1 MLLEPD
7 SLVFPY
13 GLQTYAQSGNKE
25 LTDMSQTY
33 DPVAKLNELI
43 KGIDF
48 AMLTTIRP
56 DGSLHGCP
64 MATHEVDADG
74 VIWFFSHI
82 NTEKVEA
89 IRADHRVNLAY
100 SDADSQR
107 YVSISG
113 RCELVLDHVKAKQL
127 WKPYGPWFP
136 KGIEDPSLILL
147 KVHILEAEYW
157 HGEQSRMVKLEGFAK
172 TSVTG

>member
-1 MLLEPD
+1 M
-7 SLVFPY
+7 
-13 GLQTYAQSGNKE
+13 A
-25 LTDMSQTY
+25 QTY

-48 AMLTTIRP
+48 AMLTTIRS

-64 MATHEVDADG
+64 MATQEADRDG
-74 VIWFFSHI
+74 VIWFFSHT

-89 IRADHRVNLAY
+89 VRTEPRVNLAY

-113 RCELVLDHVKAKQL
+113 RCELVRDHVKAKQL
-127 WKPYGPWFP
+127 WKSVYATWFP
-136 KGIEDPSLILL
+136 KGIEDPNLILL
-147 KVHILEAEYW
+147 RVHVQEADYW
-157 HGEQSRMVKLEGFAK
+157 HTDHSCMVKLPGFAK
-172 TSVTG
+172 ADTAS